1 MAKLDY
7 SADSAPLPPSSLVPQ
22 IWTDLTDV
30 SCAPT
35 ANPATLANDA
45 TCPTTQVFIG

>member
-7 SADSAPLPPSSLVPQ
+7 SADSAPLPPSSLALQVR
-22 IWTDLTDV
+22 TDLTDV
-30 SCAPT
+30 SCAPN

-45 TCPTTQVFIG
+45 ACPTTQVFIG